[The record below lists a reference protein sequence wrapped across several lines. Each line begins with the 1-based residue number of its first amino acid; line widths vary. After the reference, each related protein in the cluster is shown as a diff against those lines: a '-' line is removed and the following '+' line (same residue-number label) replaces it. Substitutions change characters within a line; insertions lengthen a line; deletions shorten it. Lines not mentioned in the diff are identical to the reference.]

1 MTSELIFNQ
10 NKKLTSIEIPFA
22 EYEKVMQFVKELVD
36 FFFVIYATYE
46 MEPEIYGFLP
56 QRDRVFDY
64 DIVTVQAPI
73 HLKKVA
79 DSITEED

>member
-46 MEPEIYGFLP
+46 MEPEIYGFEGEIFIT
-56 QRDRVFDY
+56 RFKDVFKI
-64 DIVTVQAPI
+64 IVR
-73 HLKKVA
+73 
-79 DSITEED
+79 